1 MIPFFPNPFTPSL
14 SMASTKFSMEQWEQ
28 KLAAVQISKED
39 MNKLIMN
46 FLVTEGHVEAARTF
60 ARESGTATTMDLSS
74 IQERM
79 EVRRAVQ
86 SGNVDE
92 AIEKVNDMNPEVR
105 ALCTAV
111 LPTFCRARLVLY
123 PYVSCS
129 NARFCMLDI

>member
-1 MIPFFPNPFTPSL
+1 
-14 SMASTKFSMEQWEQ
+14 MASTKFSMEQWEQ

-105 ALCTAV
+105 MLCTAV
-111 LPTFCRARLVLY
+111 LPIFCHARLVG
-123 PYVSCS
+123 YV
-129 NARFCMLDI
+129 ARSISHAEYITPSLATFL

>member
-105 ALCTAV
+105 ALCTAYCQPFAV
-111 LPTFCRARLVLY
+111 PGWYCIHMLH
-123 PYVSCS
+123 
-129 NARFCMLDI
+129 ARFRMLDTGI